1 VLAPELNGEVMAIEK
16 PPIGLKPKAIY
27 EEQVNIDRIYE
38 ISKAMKRYSDEDNPI
53 PKEWVDELYNR
64 MPRLCGA

>member
-1 VLAPELNGEVMAIEK
+1 MSNER
-16 PPIGLKPKAIY
+16 PPIGLKPKGLHDEHI
-27 EEQVNIDRIYE
+27 NINRIYE
-38 ISKAMKRYSDEDNPI
+38 ISKAMKRYSDEDLPI